1 MLRNAVFASMLLP
14 ITAAVATATD
24 LPPTHKSPPGPDLAR
39 PAFAWTGFY
48 IGLNAGGAFSD
59 NGGAKTTGAPGFLAL
74 GPTLAPGSL
83 GDDSSGFLGGAQI
96 GYIHQVGALVWGVE
110 ADLDYADLKKTGSF
124 TSAATLLGSTLTTS
138 ATTRL
143 DYLGTARARLG
154 YTPTARWLIYA
165 TGGLAVGEARLGGA
179 VAADAA
185 PALAWSGAATDTRA
199 GYAIGAGTEFALADD
214 LSFKLEYLRYD
225 LGRVTN
231 AATPDAAV
239 LATPA
244 LGGVSYSAKTE
255 IAGSLARAGIN
266 YRF

>member
-74 GPTLAPGSL
+74 GPTLTPGSL

-143 DYLGTARARLG
+143 DYLGTARARQPDG
-154 YTPTARWLIYA
+154 YSR
-165 TGGLAVGEARLGGA
+165 
-179 VAADAA
+179 
-185 PALAWSGAATDTRA
+185 SGRRRGNPRNRRRA
-199 GYAIGAGTEFALADD
+199 
-214 LSFKLEYLRYD
+214 
-225 LGRVTN
+225 
-231 AATPDAAV
+231 
-239 LATPA
+239 
-244 LGGVSYSAKTE
+244 
-255 IAGSLARAGIN
+255 SLARASARAPGS
-266 YRF
+266 RARPSSSPRHCRKRRRRR